1 MESRFIIQK
10 RQLNGLLINMF
21 RLCLLAFIF
30 MSMSAFSISAA
41 KTYSL
46 QMKNVEFVQAVKE
59 IERLTEYT
67 FVYNVKIVD
76 ADAKVTLNVQNGRIQ
91 DVLNQL
97 VRKQPITY
105 EIKGSRIYLLTRE
118 NVKSKS
124 NSSGN
129 KVIVGKVT
137 DENGEPLVGATIS
150 IPGENIYA
158 VSDVDGN
165 YRMLLPENCVA
176 KVVQVSY
183 VGFVTSKRKITDS
196 GELDFEMT
204 SSVQNLEDLVVVGY
218 GTQKRE
224 SLTSAISTLDSED
237 LSRSAATTTSG
248 ALVGKVAGVNS
259 RMSDGR
265 PGAWTT
271 LNIRNMGT
279 PLYVVDGVQMDEG
292 QFNNIDFNDIEN
304 ISVLKDAS
312 ASIYG
317 VRAANGVVV
326 VTTKSGKRN
335 TANRVNVNTYYGWQ
349 EMMRFPRPADAAT
362 WVGALVQS
370 ATIQNKVG
378 KYTYDDY
385 LKWKQGTE
393 KGYVPFDWYD
403 YIFTTAPQFYVSA
416 NTSGGSDKINYYVA
430 MSHLRQEAIINN
442 YGNFNRT
449 NMQVN
454 LDANITSNFKL
465 GVSVNGRL
473 ENKVHPAISGNDGN
487 DDYWTAFFATYRN
500 LPTLH
505 PYANDNPLYPQQT
518 STAYYTNFALFG
530 QTGEQLDRW
539 KVLQTTLNAEW
550 EVLKGLKIKG
560 IFSYYYANRRYDNQ
574 EHSYKLYSYN
584 DKTDTYAVAS
594 DIQSRWKERVITNIE
609 NVNTQLSATYDTKIK
624 DEHHIAAFVGIESYK
639 YSSPGFSITSNP
651 LANSLD
657 LIYADDIKSF
667 NDAGDNTQTRLGFMG
682 KINYDYNSKYLLEL
696 QARYDGSW
704 KFPPNHRWGFFPSVS
719 AGWRVIEE
727 DFWSDDFKDIMSNL
741 KLRVSYGL
749 MGDDNVYGYGSF
761 DYLGGYNYGN
771 GGAVLDG
778 DWVVG
783 SSTRTLPVTNMSWI
797 KSKIID
803 VGVDLGFLNNRLTG
817 TLDVFRRIRT
827 GLPAARYDKVLP
839 SEIGFTL
846 PNENLNSDMQQGLD
860 GNIVWQD
867 KIGELSYRVGG
878 NFTFS
883 RSYNWHQYKP
893 RFGNSREYYV
903 YSANERV
910 AGASWT
916 LECIGQFQSWEQ
928 IANWPVDIDGK
939 GNTTLR
945 PGDLIYADKNGDQ
958 KITDEDQFPAGY
970 QSYESGNTPVI
981 NFGLNLGL
989 SWRGID
995 FSADFTG
1002 AAMQSFWFNYEQR
1015 TPFWGDAN
1023 SPLYMLEDQWHL
1035 ADITDPNSELI
1046 PGKYPTALDGNSSHS
1061 NYTASTF
1068 WMRNVR
1074 YLKLRNL
1081 ELGYTFPQKWTKKLS
1096 IQNLRIYTLMQN
1108 LFSIDNVHDRGIDP
1122 EICQSAGFAYPT
1134 NRVINFGLNVTF

>member
-416 NTSGGSDKINYYVA
+416 NTSGGSDKINYPKF
-430 MSHLRQEAIINN
+430 R
-442 YGNFNRT
+442 
-449 NMQVN
+449 
-454 LDANITSNFKL
+454 
-465 GVSVNGRL
+465 
-473 ENKVHPAISGNDGN
+473 
-487 DDYWTAFFATYRN
+487 
-500 LPTLH
+500 
-505 PYANDNPLYPQQT
+505 
-518 STAYYTNFALFG
+518 
-530 QTGEQLDRW
+530 
-539 KVLQTTLNAEW
+539 
-550 EVLKGLKIKG
+550 
-560 IFSYYYANRRYDNQ
+560 
-574 EHSYKLYSYN
+574 
-584 DKTDTYAVAS
+584 
-594 DIQSRWKERVITNIE
+594 
-609 NVNTQLSATYDTKIK
+609 
-624 DEHHIAAFVGIESYK
+624 
-639 YSSPGFSITSNP
+639 SI
-651 LANSLD
+651 L
-657 LIYADDIKSF
+657 
-667 NDAGDNTQTRLGFMG
+667 
-682 KINYDYNSKYLLEL
+682 
-696 QARYDGSW
+696 
-704 KFPPNHRWGFFPSVS
+704 V
-719 AGWRVIEE
+719 
-727 DFWSDDFKDIMSNL
+727 
-741 KLRVSYGL
+741 
-749 MGDDNVYGYGSF
+749 
-761 DYLGGYNYGN
+761 
-771 GGAVLDG
+771 
-778 DWVVG
+778 
-783 SSTRTLPVTNMSWI
+783 
-797 KSKIID
+797 
-803 VGVDLGFLNNRLTG
+803 
-817 TLDVFRRIRT
+817 
-827 GLPAARYDKVLP
+827 
-839 SEIGFTL
+839 
-846 PNENLNSDMQQGLD
+846 
-860 GNIVWQD
+860 
-867 KIGELSYRVGG
+867 
-878 NFTFS
+878 
-883 RSYNWHQYKP
+883 
-893 RFGNSREYYV
+893 
-903 YSANERV
+903 
-910 AGASWT
+910 
-916 LECIGQFQSWEQ
+916 
-928 IANWPVDIDGK
+928 
-939 GNTTLR
+939 
-945 PGDLIYADKNGDQ
+945 
-958 KITDEDQFPAGY
+958 
-970 QSYESGNTPVI
+970 
-981 NFGLNLGL
+981 
-989 SWRGID
+989 
-995 FSADFTG
+995 
-1002 AAMQSFWFNYEQR
+1002 
-1015 TPFWGDAN
+1015 
-1023 SPLYMLEDQWHL
+1023 
-1035 ADITDPNSELI
+1035 
-1046 PGKYPTALDGNSSHS
+1046 
-1061 NYTASTF
+1061 
-1068 WMRNVR
+1068 
-1074 YLKLRNL
+1074 
-1081 ELGYTFPQKWTKKLS
+1081 
-1096 IQNLRIYTLMQN
+1096 
-1108 LFSIDNVHDRGIDP
+1108 
-1122 EICQSAGFAYPT
+1122 
-1134 NRVINFGLNVTF
+1134 